1 VLKIEAKHFYTHNF
15 QSVGV
20 GEEVWAHRS
29 EAYRLVEEAM
39 FSPHPRSPRYSSPAP
54 SESFDLQLLRLQDR
68 SWIYSDSRNDGPD
81 SFYRFWAAG

>member
-1 VLKIEAKHFYTHNF
+1 
-15 QSVGV
+15 
-20 GEEVWAHRS
+20 
-29 EAYRLVEEAM
+29 M